1 MAEDNVGKKLLKQ
14 TDVLNKNASAKIQAL
29 KEIRNTQ
36 DFKYSNLAKA
46 LKEEILNTIPEGS
59 ITAKDFS
66 KIDKAIKEIPESE
79 ILDLYN
85 RFTSLPP
92 EERRKYRIGSGA
104 FKDAYQLPDSDLVL
118 KTADKNLNILEK
130 DYLAHKITN
139 KLGKK
144 GDIETPMLVKSPD
157 KEAVLMQRR
166 LVTPDDILKFKNA
179 AGDSGVTKINPELYN
194 RAYFGGGLQ
203 DEIDNLIKGY
213 TSTSMPEDVHAGNVG
228 IDPVT
233 NKMKIFDTLGS
244 VDAMDVVEK
253 QTPRFSNILSNL
265 KKPTIYRSIA
275 PTLLKGLGAAA
286 GGAASLAAEASD
298 AEDLGNAP
306 EQATMLREI
315 DQANREKKML
325 GMIPEQN
332 KAAVEKE
339 LEDQRLGLRRSAIE
353 SLLKK

>member
-1 MAEDNVGKKLLKQ
+1 MAEDNVGKKLLRQ
-14 TDVLNKNASAKIQAL
+14 TDVINKDTSAKIQAL
-29 KEIRNTQ
+29 KEIKNTQ
-36 DFKYSNLAKA
+36 DFKYGNLAKA

-66 KIDKAIKEIPESE
+66 KIDKAVKEIPESE
-79 ILDLYN
+79 ILDLYD

-104 FKDAYQLPDSDLVL
+104 FKDAYQLPDSDIVL
-118 KTADKNLNILEK
+118 KTSPAEKNLNILEK

-166 LVTPDDILKFKNA
+166 LVTPDDLLKFKNA

-194 RAYFGGGLQ
+194 RLYFGGGLQ
-203 DEIDNLIKGY
+203 DEIDNILKEY
-213 TSTSMPEDVHAGNVG
+213 KSTLTIPEDTHAGNVG

-244 VDAMDVVEK
+244 VNAMDVVEK
-253 QTPRFSNILSNL
+253 QTPRFSNILNNL
-265 KKPTIYRSIA
+265 KKPTIYRSIPLVGPA
-275 PTLLKGLGAAA
+275 IGAGLAAMSGEA
-286 GGAASLAAEASD
+286 NAASALPILGEADSLGPEKGS
-298 AEDLGNAP
+298 EDYSIENPQASP
-306 EQATMLREI
+306 E
-315 DQANREKKML
+315 
-325 GMIPEQN
+325 
-332 KAAVEKE
+332 
-339 LEDQRLGLRRSAIE
+339 LRRKALE
-353 SLLKK
+353 SLLRK